1 MQVNFEKVSNPVEEN
16 AIVDDTTIMNTIYDY
31 EGYRISHISMSKGTF
46 VFSER
51 FRNPTMLYVN
61 KGQLRVSV
69 FNNNESKKETVV
81 KAGQIYFRPSKEFA
95 GYYADDSDVIVT
107 EIVLNTNSTIS
118 MRIIPHAVQDLI
130 HLVHYEPGQVSRS
143 HLVSDPL
150 FQMNMYAYS
159 ELERKTNFYKEKPI
173 LIVCMEGQLVIAHET
188 DKYVLNKGDMFAIP
202 ANYTCDISASSRT
215 KIIVLYL
222 GDKS

>member
-1 MQVNFEKVSNPVEEN
+1 MQVSFEKVINPVEEN
-16 AIVDDTTIMNTIYDY
+16 AVIDGTTIMNTIYDY

-46 VFSER
+46 VSPER
-51 FRNPTMLYVN
+51 FRSPTMLYVN

-69 FNNNESKKETVV
+69 FNKENKREAVV
-81 KAGQIYFRPSKEFA
+81 KEGQAYFRPSKEFA

-107 EIVLNTNSTIS
+107 EIVLNTNSAIA

-130 HLVHYEPGQVSRS
+130 HLVHYEPGQVSCS

-159 ELERKTNFYKEKPI
+159 ELERKANFYKEQPVI
-173 LIVCMEGQLVIAHET
+173 IECMEGQLVIAHEE

-222 GDKS
+222 CEEL

>member
-1 MQVNFEKVSNPVEEN
+1 MQVNFEKVINPVEEN
-16 AIVDDTTIMNTIYDY
+16 AVIDDTTIMNTIYDY

-51 FRNPTMLYVN
+51 FRSPTMLYVN

-69 FNNNESKKETVV
+69 FNKENKREAVV
-81 KAGQIYFRPSKEFA
+81 KAGQTYFRLSKEFA

-107 EIVLNTNSTIS
+107 EIVLNTNSTIA
-118 MRIIPHAVQDLI
+118 MRISPHAVQDLI

-159 ELERKTNFYKEKPI
+159 ELERKTNFYKEKPVMI
-173 LIVCMEGQLVIAHET
+173 DCMEGQLVIAHGT
-188 DKYVLNKGDMFAIP
+188 DKYILNKGNMFAVP
-202 ANYTCDISASSRT
+202 ANYACDISASSRT

-222 GDKS
+222 CDQS